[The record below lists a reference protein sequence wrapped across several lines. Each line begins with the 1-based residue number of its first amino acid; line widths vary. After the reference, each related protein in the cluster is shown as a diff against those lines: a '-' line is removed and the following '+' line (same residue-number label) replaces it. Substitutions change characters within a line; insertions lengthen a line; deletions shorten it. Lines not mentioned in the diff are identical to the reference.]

1 MNNNT
6 KTNPNCFEIYLKL
19 NEENVQLITSNY
31 FSNFLVCINFY
42 FEYKRKLTNVFDFRE
57 QHLTNNFYFWGV
69 SYIV

>member
-31 FSNFLVCINFY
+31 FSNF
-42 FEYKRKLTNVFDFRE
+42 
-57 QHLTNNFYFWGV
+57 
-69 SYIV
+69 